1 MIYTVTLSPSID
13 YVVKLNHLNT
23 GNVNRVSSENIYP
36 GGKGIN
42 VSRVLKTLGH
52 DSIATGFI
60 SGFTGDFIENSLK
73 QLDVKSDFI
82 KLNEGFTR
90 INVKIKSDEETEING
105 QGPHISEEELNEL
118 FNKLSKL
125 NEDDILVLA
134 GSIPSTLKE
143 DLYERI
149 MEKLKG
155 SNVKVVVDATKNL
168 LLNVLKY
175 NPFLIKPNNH
185 ELEDMFNVKLQSI
198 DDIVIYARKLKDMG
212 ARNVLVSMGKDGA
225 LLLTENNEVY
235 VSNTPK
241 GTVINSVGAG
251 DSMVAG
257 FICGYTIYNSYK
269 EALKLGAASG
279 SATAFSSDLATKEF
293 IDNLIKEI
301 NVERGYIK

>member
-1 MIYTVTLSPSID
+1 MIYTVTLNPSID
-13 YVVKLNHLNT
+13 YVINLEHLKT
-23 GNVNRVSSENIYP
+23 GQINRVNDENVYP

-52 DSIATGFI
+52 DNVATGFV
-60 SGFTGDFIENSLK
+60 SNFTGDFIINSLAD
-73 QLDVKSDFI
+73 LNVKSDFI
-82 KLNEGFTR
+82 KLDNGFTR

-105 QGPHISEEELNEL
+105 GGPHISDEKLKEL
-118 FNKLSKL
+118 FNKLNKL
-125 NEDDILVLA
+125 NENDILVLA
-134 GSIPSTLKE
+134 GSIPSTLSE

-149 MEKLKG
+149 MDKVKE

-185 ELEDMFNVKLQSI
+185 ELEEMFNVKLKSI
-198 DDIVIYARKLKDMG
+198 DDIVTYGKKLQDMG
-212 ARNVLVSMGKDGA
+212 ARNVLISMGKDGA
-225 LLLTENNEVY
+225 LLITEDKEIFI
-235 VSNTPK
+235 SNVPK
-241 GTVINSVGAG
+241 GRVINSVGAG

-257 FICGYTIYNSYK
+257 FISGYTNSNSYE

-293 IDNLIKEI
+293 IDKLIQEI
-301 NVERGYIK
+301 KVERR